1 MAATS
6 EKQAI
11 QALSSLVLKPHAA
24 QGPIRYLATLS
35 ETNLLNLR
43 SMAESHHVVVR
54 ASDLVRDQ
62 AGVLGFQTL
71 GNWAAQVLTEEHAR
85 IENAVN
91 RLNQVV
97 STLQSNGC
105 AVVVMKS
112 LDHWPDLGN
121 DLDLYTTA
129 CEEDIVRVFT
139 QTLGAHIEAR
149 SWGDRLAKKW
159 NFALPGLRESVEV
172 HVQRLGQTGEHRQMA
187 ERFVGRSTV
196 KEVNGLHFPVPA
208 PEERIIVA
216 TLQRLYRHFY
226 FRICD
231 IANTAALVESGT
243 IDFEE
248 LQNAAD
254 LGGIWRGVCT
264 YLNVVSD
271 YVAQYRGVGLP
282 LPSQVKSAALFG
294 GEKVSA
300 EKLFLR
306 VPIVPQ
312 GASLYT
318 RQVTSTALRGDV
330 AATLRLSLLPPLA
343 SAAAIAYRVTG
354 SDKGIW

>member
-1 MAATS
+1 MPDTS
-6 EKQAI
+6 EKQVI
-11 QALSSLVLKPHAA
+11 QALSSLVLKPQAA
-24 QGPIRYLATLS
+24 QDPVRYLSTLS
-35 ETNLLNLR
+35 EANLLDVR
-43 SMAESHHVVVR
+43 SMAESHHVVIR
-54 ASDLVRDQ
+54 ALALVREQ
-62 AGVLGFQTL
+62 AGNLGFCTL
-71 GNWAAQVLTEEHAR
+71 GNWAAQVLTEEQAR
-85 IENAVN
+85 IENAVA

-97 STLQSNGC
+97 STLRSSGC
-105 AVVVMKS
+105 ALVVMKS

-129 CEEDIVRVFT
+129 SEEDILRVFT
-139 QTLGAHIEAR
+139 QQLGAHIESR

-172 HVQRLGQTGEHRQMA
+172 HVQRLGQTGEHRRMA
-187 ERFVGRSTV
+187 ERFVGRHTI
-196 KEVNGLHFPVPA
+196 KEVNGFRFPVPA

-226 FRICD
+226 FRLCD

-243 IDFEE
+243 IDFDE
-248 LQNAAD
+248 LQKAAD
-254 LGGIWRGVCT
+254 IGGIWPGVCT

-271 YVAQYRGVGLP
+271 YVAQYCGVGLP
-282 LPSQVKSAALFG
+282 LPAHVKSAALFG

>member
-1 MAATS
+1 MPATS
-6 EKQAI
+6 QKQVI
-11 QALSSLVLKPHAA
+11 QALSSLVLKPQAA
-24 QGPIRYLATLS
+24 QGPIRYLSTLS
-35 ETNLLNLR
+35 EANLVDVR
-43 SMAESHHVVVR
+43 SMADSHHVVVR
-54 ASDLVRDQ
+54 AFGLVRDQ
-62 AGVLGFQTL
+62 AGDLGLRTL
-71 GNWAAQVLTEEHAR
+71 GNWAARVLTEEHAR
-85 IENAVN
+85 IENAVA
-91 RLNQVV
+91 RLGDIVA
-97 STLQSNGC
+97 TLKAADCS
-105 AVVVMKS
+105 VVVMKS

-129 CEEDIVRVFT
+129 SEEEIVRVFT
-139 QTLGAHIEAR
+139 QKLNAHIEPR

-196 KEVNGLHFPVPA
+196 KEVNGFRFPVPA
-208 PEERIIVA
+208 PEERVIVA

-231 IANTAALVESGT
+231 IANTAGLVESGT
-243 IDFEE
+243 LNFEE
-248 LQNAAD
+248 LQKAAD
-254 LGGIWRGVCT
+254 LGGIWPGVCT

-271 YVAQYRGVGLP
+271 YVAQYRGFGLP
-282 LPSQVKSAALFG
+282 LPPQVKAAALFG

-300 EKLFLR
+300 DKLFLR

-318 RQVTSTALRGDV
+318 RQVTTAALRGDV
-330 AATLRLSLLPPLA
+330 AGTLRLSLLPPLA

>member
-1 MAATS
+1 MPATS
-6 EKQAI
+6 EKQVI
-11 QALSSLVLKPHAA
+11 QALSSLVLKSEAA
-24 QGPIRYLATLS
+24 QGPIRYLSTLT
-35 ETNLLNLR
+35 ETNLQQVR
-43 SMAESHHVVVR
+43 KIADSHHVVVR
-54 ASDLVRDQ
+54 AFGLVRDQ
-62 AGVLGFQTL
+62 SSGLGFRTL
-71 GNWAAQVLTEEHAR
+71 SNWVAQVLTEEQAR
-85 IENAVN
+85 IDSAMV
-91 RLNQVV
+91 RLGEII
-97 STLQSNGC
+97 STLQSAGC

-129 CEEDIVRVFT
+129 PEEEIVRVFT
-139 QTLGAHIEAR
+139 EKLGAHIEAR

-172 HVQRLGQTGEHRQMA
+172 HVQRLGQTGEHRRMA
-187 ERFVGRSTV
+187 ERFVRRQTL
-196 KEVNGLHFPVPA
+196 KQVNGITFPVPA
-208 PEERIIVA
+208 PEERVIVA

-231 IANTAALVESGT
+231 IANTAALVETGA
-243 IDFEE
+243 IDFDE
-248 LQNAAD
+248 LQKAAGV
-254 LGGIWRGVCT
+254 GGIWPGVCT

-282 LPSQVKSAALFG
+282 LPAQVKATALFG

-300 EKLFLR
+300 DKLFLR

>member
-1 MAATS
+1 MPATS
-6 EKQAI
+6 EKQVI
-11 QALSSLVLKPHAA
+11 QALSSLVLKPQAA
-24 QGPIRYLATLS
+24 QGPIRYLSTLS
-35 ETNLLNLR
+35 EANLVDVR
-43 SMAESHHVVVR
+43 GMAESHHVVVR
-54 ASDLVRDQ
+54 AFTLVRDQ
-62 AGVLGFQTL
+62 ASDLGFRTL
-71 GNWAAQVLTEEHAR
+71 GNWAAQVLAEEQAR
-85 IENAVN
+85 IENAVT

-97 STLQSNGC
+97 STLQCSGC
-105 AVVVMKS
+105 SLVVMKS

-129 CEEDIVRVFT
+129 SEEDVVRVFT
-139 QTLGAHIEAR
+139 QQLSAHIEAR

-172 HVQRLGQTGEHRQMA
+172 HVQRLGQTGEHRRMA
-187 ERFVGRSTV
+187 ERFVGRRTT
-196 KEVNGLHFPVPA
+196 KEVNGFQFPVPA
-208 PEERIIVA
+208 PEERVIVA

-231 IANTAALVESGT
+231 IANTAGLVESGT
-243 IDFEE
+243 INFEE
-248 LQNAAD
+248 LQKAAD
-254 LGGIWRGVCT
+254 IGGIWPGVCT

-271 YVAQYRGVGLP
+271 YVAQYRGIGLP
-282 LPSQVKSAALFG
+282 LPAQVKSGALFG
-294 GEKVSA
+294 GEKVST

>member
-1 MAATS
+1 MPATS
-6 EKQAI
+6 QKQVI
-11 QALSSLVLKPHAA
+11 QALSSLVLKPQAV
-24 QGPIRYLATLS
+24 QGPIRYLSTLS
-35 ETNLLNLR
+35 ESNRVDVR

-54 ASDLVRDQ
+54 AFGLVRDQ
-62 AGVLGFQTL
+62 SANLGFHTL
-71 GNWAAQVLTEEHAR
+71 GNWANQVLTEEYAR
-85 IENAVN
+85 IENAVA
-91 RLNQVV
+91 RLAEIIA
-97 STLQSNGC
+97 TLKAAGC
-105 AVVVMKS
+105 AAVVMKS

-129 CEEDIVRVFT
+129 SEEEIVRVFT
-139 QTLGAHIEAR
+139 QKLNAHIEPR

-172 HVQRLGQTGEHRQMA
+172 HVQRLGQTGEHRHMA
-187 ERFVGRSTV
+187 ERFVGRQTI
-196 KEVNGLHFPVPA
+196 KQINGINFPVPA

-231 IANTAALVESGT
+231 IANTAGLVETGS
-243 IDFEE
+243 IDFDQ
-248 LQNAAD
+248 LQKAAE
-254 LGGIWRGVCT
+254 LGGIWPGVCT

-271 YVAQYRGVGLP
+271 YVGQYRGVGLP
-282 LPSQVKSAALFG
+282 LPPQVKAAALFG

-300 EKLFLR
+300 DKLFLR

-318 RQVTSTALRGDV
+318 RQVTTAALRGDV
-330 AATLRLSLLPPLA
+330 AGTLRLSLLPPLA

>member
-1 MAATS
+1 MPATS
-6 EKQAI
+6 EKQVI
-11 QALSSLVLKPHAA
+11 QALSSLVLKPQTA
-24 QGPIRYLATLS
+24 QVPIRYLATLT
-35 ETNLLNLR
+35 EQNLLDVR
-43 SMAESHHVVVR
+43 QMAESHHVVVR
-54 ASDLVRDQ
+54 ALSLVRDQ
-62 AGVLGFQTL
+62 ACALGFRTL
-71 GNWAAQVLTEEHAR
+71 SNWATQILNEEHAR
-85 IENAVN
+85 IENAIAH
-91 RLNQVV
+91 LGQIV
-97 STLQSNGC
+97 STLQSSGC
-105 AVVVMKS
+105 AIVVMKS

-129 CEEDIVRVFT
+129 SEESILRVFT
-139 QTLGAHIEAR
+139 QQLGAHVEAR

-187 ERFVGRSTV
+187 ERFVGRHTT
-196 KEVNGLHFPVPA
+196 KNVNGFRFPVPA
-208 PEERIIVA
+208 PEESIIVA

-231 IANTAALVESGT
+231 IANTAGLVESGA
-243 IDFEE
+243 IDFDE
-248 LQNAAD
+248 LQKAANI
-254 LGGIWRGVCT
+254 GGIWPGVCT

-271 YVAQYRGVGLP
+271 YIAQYRGIGLP
-282 LPSQVKSAALFG
+282 LPAHVKSAALFG

-318 RQVTSTALRGDV
+318 RQVTRTALRGDV
-330 AATLRLSLLPPLA
+330 GAALRLSLLPPLA

>member
-1 MAATS
+1 MPATS
-6 EKQAI
+6 EKQVI
-11 QALSSLVLKPHAA
+11 QALSSLVLKPQAA
-24 QGPIRYLATLS
+24 QGPIRYLSTLS
-35 ETNLLNLR
+35 EANLVDVL

-54 ASDLVRDQ
+54 AFTLVRDQ
-62 AGVLGFQTL
+62 AADLGFRTL
-71 GNWAAQVLTEEHAR
+71 GNWAGQVLTEEHAR
-85 IENAVN
+85 IENAVA
-91 RLNQVV
+91 RLNEVV
-97 STLQSNGC
+97 STLQSSGC
-105 AVVVMKS
+105 ALVVMKS

-129 CEEDIVRVFT
+129 SEEDIVRVFT
-139 QTLGAHIEAR
+139 QKLGAHVEAR

-172 HVQRLGQTGEHRQMA
+172 HVQRLGQTGEHRLMA

-196 KEVNGLHFPVPA
+196 KEVDGFRFPVPA
-208 PEERIIVA
+208 PEERVIVA

-243 IDFEE
+243 INFNE
-248 LQNAAD
+248 LQKAAD
-254 LGGIWRGVCT
+254 LGGIWPGVCT

-282 LPSQVKSAALFG
+282 LPAQVKSAALFG

-330 AATLRLSLLPPLA
+330 AATFRLSLLPPLA